1 MQYYNAL
8 YGVYTKTQAD
18 DQFLTVNLSGASS
31 ASSPAALT
39 AKTNNTVETTPFYT
53 KEVDSKTFAGQEFT
67 LSNPI
72 EAGNI
77 ICIKILKD
85 GTGFVTTTVFDGLE
99 QNVAIR
105 VSDGIDNASDL
116 CITCTIGSTKVSFGK
131 ISNKN
136 NTSSSELE
144 ALFSGVI
151 ISILR
156 FSFI

>member
-31 ASSPAALT
+31 SSSPAART
-39 AKTNNTVETTPFYT
+39 KGANNVVEVAPFYT
-53 KEVDSKTFAGQEFT
+53 KEVDSETFAGQEFA

-85 GTGFVTTTVFDGLE
+85 GTCFVTTTIFDGLE
-99 QNVAIR
+99 QNVAIH
-105 VSDGIDNASDL
+105 VSDGIDSASDL
-116 CITCTIGSTKVSFGK
+116 CITCTIGSTKVSFGQ
-131 ISNKN
+131 ISSRN
-136 NTSSSELE
+136 NTSPSELE
-144 ALFSGVI
+144 ALFSGVV
-151 ISILR
+151 ISVLR
-156 FSFI
+156 FPFS

>member
-31 ASSPAALT
+31 SAWPAALKT
-39 AKTNNTVETTPFYT
+39 KTNNIVETAPFYT
-53 KEVDSKTFAGQEFT
+53 KEVDSETFAGQEFT

-77 ICIKILKD
+77 ICIKIQKD
-85 GTGFVTTTVFDGLE
+85 GTCFVTTTVFDGLE
-99 QNVAIR
+99 QNIAIR
-105 VSDGIDNASDL
+105 VSDGTDNTSDL
-116 CITCTIGSTKVSFGK
+116 CITCTIESTKVSFGQ

-144 ALFSGVI
+144 VLFSGVI

-156 FSFI
+156 FPFS